1 MVFGIPCSIVSTI
14 PKIDELNPFVYDDP
28 LPPDGLIDRDGETRR
43 LLSLAEGGHNA
54 RLSAPRRYGKTSI
67 ILRLLAEADR
77 RGLQTVHVDFYRCVT
92 RAEAA
97 RRIEEAYLARLAGAL
112 RRTVSALTGSW
123 RTTMTAQAGP
133 IAVQAEHIRQLDT
146 QRLADLLD
154 LPKRIF
160 AKSGTRTLVAFD
172 EFQDFLR
179 IDDGLDGLLRSKI
192 QLHRHEASY
201 VFAGSEPGMLDELFN
216 RKGRPLFDQAR
227 PIDVGPLRDS
237 DLGEHIGARFE
248 SAGRD
253 AGAALELLLGL
264 ARGHPQRA
272 MLLAHHLWEQTE
284 RGQTADEETYQAALG
299 AVDRETNERFQR
311 TWLDL
316 ASAPAQRRV
325 LAALANSP
333 QSLYSKA
340 TLLAFELDKSTA
352 QQAAQAL
359 IYDGDVTRIDGRFVI
374 VDPLLERWLQRT
386 QR

>member
-1 MVFGIPCSIVSTI
+1 MV
-14 PKIDELNPFVYDDP
+14 DELNPFVYDDP
-28 LPPDGLIDRDGETRR
+28 LPPDALIDRDDETSQ
-43 LLSLAEGGHNA
+43 LLSLAEGGHNT

-77 RGLQTVHVDFYRCVT
+77 AGLHTVHVDFYRCVT
-92 RAEAA
+92 RGEAA
-97 RRIEEAYLARLAGAL
+97 RRIEEAYLERLAGPL
-112 RRTVSALTGSW
+112 RRTVSALTRSW
-123 RTTMTAQAGP
+123 HTTVKARAGAV
-133 IAVQAEHIRQLDT
+133 AVQAEYIRELDN

-160 AKSGTRTLVAFD
+160 AKSGVRTVIAFD

-192 QLHRHEASY
+192 QLHRDEASY
-201 VFAGSEPGMLDELFN
+201 VFAGSEPGMLDEMFN

-227 PIDVGPLRDS
+227 PIPVGPLDDG
-237 DLGEHIGARFE
+237 DLADYIGARFDGGE
-248 SAGRD
+248 RD
-253 AGAALELLLGL
+253 PRAPRELLLRL

-272 MLLAHHLWEQTE
+272 MLLAHHLWEQTS
-284 RGQTADEETYQAALG
+284 RGDTADEETYQAALD
-299 AVDRETNERFQR
+299 AVDRETGERFER

-316 ASAPAQRRV
+316 GSAPAQRRV

-340 TLLAFELDKSTA
+340 TLLAFALDKSVA
-352 QQAAQAL
+352 QQATRAL
-359 IYDGDVTRIDGRFVI
+359 IYDGDVIRADGRFVI

-386 QR
+386 QPAPA